1 MFIKPSKI
9 IVYAAIGAM
18 FAFMG
23 AIAYYSTYDIPE
35 LEKSELELISVNIA
49 EINSVEN
56 RLYLEV
62 VFGITNHGE
71 RTVTVPEISFELFAD
86 GTSLGA
92 SSYSVSDIP
101 LTGRALLTSGLQV
114 PLVGEI
120 TVSQTDDIK
129 DVYEAIAAGESLNYR
144 VIGQY
149 TIETAWQVIDIQFD
163 SSIKFFIK
171 FVVKQMGRERFELST
186 TAVSRQYPNQLDHRP
201 MSAKH
206 YCWIINV

>member
-1 MFIKPSKI
+1 MKNEENDLFIKPSKI

-35 LEKSELELISVNIA
+35 LEKSEIGLLSVNVV
-49 EINSVEN
+49 EIDSIEN

-71 RTVTVPEISFELFAD
+71 RTVTVPEIGFELFAN
-86 GTSLGA
+86 GKLLGS

-101 LTGRALLTSGLQV
+101 LNGRALMMSGMQV
-114 PLVGEI
+114 PLAAKI
-120 TVSQTDDIK
+120 TINQTDDIK
-129 DVYEAIAAGESLNYR
+129 DVYEAIAAGESLDYR
-144 VIGQY
+144 TTGQY

-163 SSIKFFIK
+163 SS
-171 FVVKQMGRERFELST
+171 
-186 TAVSRQYPNQLDHRP
+186 N
-201 MSAKH
+201 
-206 YCWIINV
+206 

>member
-1 MFIKPSKI
+1 
-9 IVYAAIGAM
+9 M
-18 FAFMG
+18 FAFMA

-49 EINSVEN
+49 EIDSVEN

-62 VFGITNHGE
+62 VFGITYHGE

-163 SSIKFFIK
+163 SSI
-171 FVVKQMGRERFELST
+171 
-186 TAVSRQYPNQLDHRP
+186 
-201 MSAKH
+201 
-206 YCWIINV
+206 